1 MRGALAGSAILF
13 ACLVVAC
20 KGPATSSIAQSRPLP
35 PPADSTAQPAVLLE
49 LFTSEGC
56 SSCPPADALLADL
69 ATDPRA
75 IPLSFHVD
83 YWNELGWPDRFSSAE
98 NTARQKTYAASLG
111 TRGLYTPELVVGGV
125 EGFVGSDRA
134 QAETAMASALREP
147 PVVTLGLNPHAIEGT
162 SLEVAY
168 TTVGAPPGALVNV
181 AVVDREATTQVR
193 AGENSGRTL
202 RHVNV
207 VRAFGSSP
215 ATSAGAVR
223 VTLPRGGKKEGE
235 DVIGFVQARSGG
247 GKGMP
252 VLGVARVPLVP

>member
-1 MRGALAGSAILF
+1 MGNG
-13 ACLVVAC
+13 
-20 KGPATSSIAQSRPLP
+20 
-35 PPADSTAQPAVLLE
+35 VLLE

-69 ATDPRA
+69 AADPRV

-83 YWNELGWPDRFSSAE
+83 YWNELGWPDRFSSPE
-98 NTARQKTYAASLG
+98 NTARQRAYAASLG
-111 TRGLYTPELVVGGV
+111 ARGLYTPELIVGGV

-134 QAETAMASALREP
+134 QAETAMAAALREP
-147 PVVTLGLNPHAIEGT
+147 PTVTLALNAHAVDGNA
-162 SLEVAY
+162 LELAY
-168 TTVGAPPGALVNV
+168 TAAGAPPGALMNV

-207 VRAFGSSP
+207 VRAFASVP

-223 VTLPRGGKKEGE
+223 VTLQGGKREGE
-235 DVIGFVQARSGG
+235 DVIGFVQAARGE
-247 GKGMP
+247 GKGMR